1 MNNSMSYL
9 EYVAINNTAGL
20 ERLLMSNGYRKPQ
33 SFDELIE
40 SAELFID
47 ETNDGEKQVLN
58 LHPDKNALL
67 THFSNVRITQLPVTT
82 DIPKKK
88 IEIDMNIVQA
98 ALLVIGIIAILKFL
112 KS

>member
-1 MNNSMSYL
+1 MSYL
-9 EYVAINNTAGL
+9 EYIALSNTAGL
-20 ERLLMSNGYRKPQ
+20 ERLLMSNGYNKPQ

-67 THFSNVRITQLPVTT
+67 AHFSNVRITQLPVTT
-82 DIPKKK
+82 DTSKMKP
-88 IEIDMNIVQA
+88 IEIDMNMVQV
-98 ALLVIGIIAILKFL
+98 ALLIIGIIAILKFL